1 MTSTPNGHQDGPP
14 SPSHRFSLDELP
26 AISTQATAGQGSLAL
41 PPAHSGSRFVLAAV
55 LVLLLLW
62 GALYLIF
69 RDWRARYN
77 ERARFGATQVAPA
90 IDALADTPPPG
101 VTAGDWRDAVRETH
115 DLLVT
120 VTGSNLLDRQQ
131 MLSLRQELEQTVA
144 RAQAHPETARD
155 ELAGV
160 WNLVADRA
168 EFVFRDG
175 RSATGMRHV
184 RPRILP
190 PRPENPEHARRPFPP
205 SP

>member
-1 MTSTPNGHQDGPP
+1 MTTTPNGHQDGSPP
-14 SPSHRFSLDELP
+14 RRFRLDEL
-26 AISTQATAGQGSLAL
+26 ASNSVQATAAQGSLAL
-41 PPAHSGSRFVLAAV
+41 PSAHSGRRFVLGAG
-55 LVLLLLW
+55 LVLLLIW

-77 ERARFGATQVAPA
+77 ERAQFGATQVAPV

-101 VTAGDWRDAVRETH
+101 VTAGDWRQAVRETH

-175 RSATGMRHV
+175 RSATGMRHI

-190 PRPENPEHARRPFPP
+190 PRAENPEHSRRSAPP

>member
-1 MTSTPNGHQDGPP
+1 MTSTPNGHQDG
-14 SPSHRFSLDELP
+14 SPSRRFRLDALT
-26 AISTQATAGQGSLAL
+26 SNSVQATAAPGSLAL
-41 PPAHSGSRFVLAAV
+41 PRAHSGRRFVLGAG

-62 GALYLIF
+62 GALYLVF

-77 ERARFGATQVAPA
+77 ERARFGATQVAPV
-90 IDALADTPPPG
+90 IDALADTPPAG
-101 VTAGDWRDAVRETH
+101 VAADDWRQAVQETH

-131 MLSLRQELEQTVA
+131 MLSLRQELEQAVT
-144 RAQAHPETARD
+144 RAQTQPETARD
-155 ELAGV
+155 ELSGV

-175 RSATGMRHV
+175 RSASGMRHI

-190 PRPENPEHARRPFPP
+190 PRPENPEHSRRAAPP

>member
-1 MTSTPNGHQDGPP
+1 MTSTPNGHQDG
-14 SPSHRFSLDELP
+14 SPSRRFRLDELTSNS
-26 AISTQATAGQGSLAL
+26 IHTTAAQGSPAL
-41 PPAHSGSRFVLAAV
+41 PPAHSGRRFVLGAG

-77 ERARFGATQVAPA
+77 ERARFGATQVAPV

-101 VTAGDWRDAVRETH
+101 VTAGDWREAVRETH

-168 EFVFRDG
+168 GFVFRDG
-175 RSATGMRHV
+175 RSASGMRHV

-190 PRPENPEHARRPFPP
+190 PRPENPEHSRRSAPP

>member
-1 MTSTPNGHQDGPP
+1 MTSTPNGHQGD
-14 SPSHRFSLDELP
+14 SPFRRFRLDELSSNS
-26 AISTQATAGQGSLAL
+26 IQATAAQGSLAL
-41 PPAHSGSRFVLAAV
+41 PPAHSGRRFVLGAG
-55 LVLLLLW
+55 LLLLFPL

-77 ERARFGATQVAPA
+77 ERAQFGATQVAPV
-90 IDALADTPPPG
+90 IDSLADTPPPG
-101 VTAGDWRDAVRETH
+101 VTAGDWRQAVRETH

-144 RAQAHPETARD
+144 RARAHPETARD

-168 EFVFRDG
+168 
-175 RSATGMRHV
+175 
-184 RPRILP
+184 
-190 PRPENPEHARRPFPP
+190 
-205 SP
+205 